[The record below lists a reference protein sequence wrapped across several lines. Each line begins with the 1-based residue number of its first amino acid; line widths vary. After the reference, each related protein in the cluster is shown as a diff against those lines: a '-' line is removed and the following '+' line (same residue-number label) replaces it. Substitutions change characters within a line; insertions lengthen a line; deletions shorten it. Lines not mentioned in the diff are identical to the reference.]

1 MVRPA
6 VQMLCTLA
14 LAAALANCAAAPRSE
29 NYRFELLSQQVPP
42 SQNAEV
48 RVRLLHLPD
57 NRPVAGAV
65 VYEHQSE
72 VVHRSDAQARE
83 YSPSPVRAAPGISVP
98 PAIVFQSRMGE
109 GPNPPPVPMVDEG
122 NGIYRARAVLPMT
135 GIWTLTL
142 VARVPGKAAPVR
154 SELQVRVQ

>member
-6 VQMLCTLA
+6 VQTLCAMA
-14 LAAALANCAAAPRSE
+14 LAATLASCAAAPKSE

-72 VVHRSDAQARE
+72 MVHRPDTQARE
-83 YSPSPVRAAPGISVP
+83 DRSSPVRVAPGIAAP
-98 PAIVFQSRMGE
+98 PAIVFPSRMGE
-109 GPNPPPVPMVDEG
+109 GPNPPPVPAVEEG
-122 NGIYRARAVLPMT
+122 NGVYRVHAVLPMA
-135 GIWTLTL
+135 GAWTLTL
-142 VARVPGKAAPVR
+142 VARVPGEAAPVR
-154 SELQVRVQ
+154 SELPVRVQ